1 MWLPPKA
8 AKMMFRKM
16 IFRKTAAGT
25 GTESVQYRR
34 LFHCHKLYQ

>member
-1 MWLPPKA
+1 MWLPPNA
-8 AKMMFRKM
+8 AKMM
-16 IFRKTAAGT
+16 FRKTAAGT